1 MVEKNTITSS
11 RSAYAWLKFLFT
23 PEVYILFLNRKHK
36 YIYRYVYKIFIIRKT
51 VHGNNMFT
59 TLFVK
64 QLKESWFLNRTH
76 L

>member
-36 YIYRYVYKIFIIRKT
+36 YIYIDTYIKF
-51 VHGNNMFT
+51 
-59 TLFVK
+59 
-64 QLKESWFLNRTH
+64 S
-76 L
+76 